1 MTDDEFDALKEAE
14 KERLRLK
21 KRAAALQ
28 RARGRSEASAGVLRT
43 MRQRA
48 KGLLD
53 DTTALTQQV
62 LRDVARGAARL
73 EQALGDTRAT
83 EAAPPDA
90 APPDAASSDDPDAA
104 FRAMQADALVRQM
117 QQQDAASS
125 PPSAPSEPSPAAP
138 TGSDAPP
145 AEADANPEAD
155 DDLPD
160 KTIGRYR

>member
-83 EAAPPDA
+83 DA

-138 TGSDAPP
+138 TASDAPP